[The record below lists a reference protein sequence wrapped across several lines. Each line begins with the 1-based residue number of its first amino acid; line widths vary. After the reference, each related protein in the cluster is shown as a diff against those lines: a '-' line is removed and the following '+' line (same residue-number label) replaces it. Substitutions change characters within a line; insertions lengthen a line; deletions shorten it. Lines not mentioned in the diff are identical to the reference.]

1 MEGMRHMKKLA
12 IGCGIVLVLC
22 VIGVTVAGVFVY
34 MKVRS
39 AAQGLTQ
46 IAEIQKLDNKL
57 VNHAAFT
64 APANGELTED
74 SVRRFVSVQEMMA
87 ERMGSRMKE
96 LDTKVEALKRQQQA
110 EHRDASISE
119 AIGMF
124 NDVMGL
130 ILQAKTVWVD
140 ALNQSHFSKQ
150 EYAWVRTQV
159 YTAAGLPITPI
170 DVDDLPNA
178 IKNGQTLG
186 ARVADPDK
194 YDVPAR
200 NKELVKPYA
209 EKLKDWMPFAFVG
222 M

>member
-74 SVRRFVSVQEMMA
+74 YVRRFVSVQEMMT
-87 ERMGSRMKE
+87 ERMGTRVKE
-96 LDTKVEALKRQQQA
+96 LDAKVEALKRQQHA

-124 NDVMGL
+124 NDLMGL

-140 ALNQSHFSKQ
+140 ARRSTPRPACPSRRSTSTTC
-150 EYAWVRTQV
+150 RTPSR
-159 YTAAGLPITPI
+159 TARRSAPASPTPT
-170 DVDDLPNA
+170 N
-178 IKNGQTLG
+178 TTC
-186 ARVADPDK
+186 R
-194 YDVPAR
+194 PATR
-200 NKELVKPYA
+200 S
-209 EKLKDWMPFAFVG
+209 W
-222 M
+222 